1 MDDAGTDKYLAER
14 GRKLA
19 GKSKP
24 LFSKP
29 SFSLAALQGLSF
41 DRRNQ
46 LSASAIQRAWWAGSC
61 LASCLHSAARE

>member
-24 LFSKP
+24 
-29 SFSLAALQGLSF
+29 SFALAAPQGLSF

-46 LSASAIQRAWWAGSC
+46 FSASAIQRARWAGSC